1 MVDKWF
7 LEDIDKQLAHRQ
19 RVVVIDPSARCKFL
33 IQLAEQKGYTV
44 LRTDPNL
51 NEEWQ
56 QVKEEL
62 FLRYKAEKEH
72 QNENVLFYAVR
83 DKNKLSFLFDYC
95 FTHGFVDFTHP
106 AEWIKKRLFSATG
119 LQVTMDDHSMLTIS
133 KLSIG
138 RDIGWWK
145 KILQN
150 LEEPV
155 SLEEELIP
163 FLCAPQKYLKDK
175 DKDVKQFFEE
185 KLFEL
190 LEEPYTEKPPQIL
203 AKEVVN
209 MLFEQLLNNEVD
221 SQLLTIYHKWL
232 DSNTYVK
239 KLDQYIENYKIDPS
253 VNIWNVHPDHCFAAI
268 DRKQLEE
275 IVTNFRNRNFV
286 EEKLQKIKPRLKSR
300 WAKRLVPKW
309 WESLITLF
317 EFDTKPLSA
326 CNSLQKTA
334 EFYTG
339 SFHKADRAIRYLYE
353 QFINE
358 EKIIRPLQE
367 YYESLNAQLLEH
379 WFENISEYKS
389 NQQGFLVDLIKNA
402 NSKTAVIVGDGIRYE
417 IGESVAEKFSSNYR
431 VEKSI
436 MFAGIPSET
445 EHNMSALY
453 STGEEIIKLQKDREK
468 KLSELTGKEITFL
481 NLEQLSYGMEADHLV
496 LTYKDIDSAGEKMQ
510 LGALKLFAEFE
521 TVLVE
526 KIQLLVKMGYK
537 VHLVTDHGFV
547 LTGLLDES
555 DKIDADVKGKKEV
568 HERYIRTAEKQN
580 KPDWLEFEEKYN
592 GYNYVYVAKNHRPF
606 KSVGVYG
613 FAHGGITPQ
622 EVIIPNF
629 MFKKAQTAV
638 EGLDVKISNK
648 RDLQEV
654 AGENFG
660 IRITASGKVD
670 DLFSSSREIQIL
682 VYAENINYSSSN
694 IIKAEPG
701 KTQSFE
707 FSFAGHNNVKA
718 VLVDAQTKEQLDS
731 VEIKKSAARDLDG
744 LL

>member
-1 MVDKWF
+1 MIDQWF

-19 RVVVIDPSARCKFL
+19 RVVVIDPSASCEFL
-33 IQLAEQKGYTV
+33 IQLAEQKGYIV
-44 LRTDPNL
+44 LHTDPNVS
-51 NEEWQ
+51 EEWQ
-56 QVKEEL
+56 RVKEEL
-62 FLRYKAEKEH
+62 FLRYNAEKEH

-95 FTHGFVDFTHP
+95 FTHGSIDFTHP

-119 LQVTMDDHSMLTIS
+119 LQITMDDRLLLAAA

-138 RDIGWWK
+138 KDLAWWK
-145 KILQN
+145 KKLQN
-150 LEEPV
+150 LEELV
-155 SLEEELIP
+155 SLDEELIP
-163 FLCAPQKYLKDK
+163 FLSDPQKYFKDK
-175 DKDVKQFFEE
+175 DKDVKRLFEE

-190 LEEPYTEKPPQIL
+190 LGQPYTKKPPQTL

-209 MLFEQLLNNEVD
+209 MLFEQLVNNAVNP
-221 SQLLTIYHKWL
+221 QLLPIYHKWL
-232 DSNTYVK
+232 DSNIYVK
-239 KLDQYIENYKIDPS
+239 ALDQYIENYKIDSS

-275 IVTNFRNRNFV
+275 IVENFRNRSFV
-286 EEKLQKIKPRLKSR
+286 EEKLQKIMPRLKSR
-300 WAKRLVPKW
+300 FVKRFVPEW
-309 WESLITLF
+309 WDSLITLF
-317 EFDTKPLSA
+317 EFDTKPLNA
-326 CNSLQKTA
+326 CDSLQKTA
-334 EFYTG
+334 AFYTE

-379 WFENISEYKS
+379 WFETISEYKS

-402 NSKTAVIVGDGIRYE
+402 NPKTAVIVGDGIRYE
-417 IGESVAEKFSSNYR
+417 IAEAVADQLSSNFR
-431 VEKSI
+431 MEKSA

-445 EHNMSALY
+445 EHNMSAMY
-453 STGEEIIKLQKDREK
+453 SAGGEIIKLQKDREK
-468 KLSELTGKEITFL
+468 KLTELSGKTLTFI
-481 NLEQLSYGMEADHLV
+481 NLEQLNYGLEADYLV
-496 LTYKDIDSAGEKMQ
+496 LTYKDIDSVGEKMQ

-555 DKIDADVKGKKEV
+555 DKIEANVKGKKEV
-568 HERYIRTAEKQN
+568 HERYIRTAEKQI
-580 KPDWLEFEEKYN
+580 KPYWLEFEEKYN
-592 GYNYVYVAKNHRPF
+592 GYNYIYVAKNHRPF

-629 MFKKAQTAV
+629 MFKKAQTAI

-648 RDLQEV
+648 EDLQEV

-682 VYAENINYSSSN
+682 LYADNINYSSSN